1 MMLQI
6 TDPIDDIK
14 VIFSNTKLIQKQS
27 SQYFLYIRYPSG

>member
-14 VIFSNTKLIQKQS
+14 MLFSNTKLIQKQS
-27 SQYFLYIRYPSG
+27 SQYFLYTHYPKG